1 MTIWQ
6 RWIGLACA
14 LVFVAGCSTV
24 DAVLWPSL
32 VGEDP
37 STHTQVTVVE
47 VEDSEDEVAVLY
59 DGDTIDV
66 EPDVDEGGS
75 PEVVIEQSSFGETAL
90 ATRDPLVVIRF
101 VTDDVAY
108 QDELRQSVNAALE
121 RKPDVLFDV
130 VAVASSAGSAEDAA
144 FNRNAATRNAED
156 VLRSLSDMG
165 LPAER
170 LTQSTITGVDT
181 YINEVRIYVR

>member
-37 STHTQVTVVE
+37 LTHTQVTVVQ
-47 VEDSEDEVAVLY
+47 VEDSEDEIAVLNEN
-59 DGDTIDV
+59 DTIDV
-66 EPDVDEGGS
+66 ERDIDPGDVT
-75 PEVVIEQSSFGETAL
+75 EVVVKQPTFGETIL

-108 QDELRQSVNAALE
+108 QDELHQAVSAALE
-121 RKPDVLFDV
+121 RKPDALFDV
-130 VAVASSAGSAEDAA
+130 VDLAPSAGSVNEVAL
-144 FNRNAATRNAED
+144 NSNADN
-156 VLRSLSDMG
+156 VLRSLGEMG
-165 LPAER
+165 LPADR
-170 LTQSTITGVDT
+170 LTRSTVTSVDT
-181 YINEVRIYVR
+181 DVNEVRIYVR